1 MSEQKRVLVLDDE
14 EMILELVTDIFT
26 LIGFEVI
33 PVTDAQEAISRFKEA
48 HEKGQPFDLVL
59 FDMTLPGDMDG
70 ADVLREIR
78 KIDPQIKAIVS
89 SGYSQEELKE
99 RAGESGFD
107 AAVPKPYSINVLRE
121 TVERLL
127 GQD

>member
-26 LIGFEVI
+26 LIGFEVV
-33 PVTDAQEAISRFKEA
+33 PVTDAKEAISRFKEA
-48 HEKGQPFDLVL
+48 HEQGEPFDLVL

-127 GQD
+127 GQA

>member
-1 MSEQKRVLVLDDE
+1 MGKQKKVLVLDDE

-26 LIGFEVI
+26 LIGFEVV
-33 PVTDAQEAISRFKEA
+33 PVTEAKEAINRFREA
-48 HEKGQPFDLVL
+48 HEQGKPFDLVL

-70 ADVLREIR
+70 ADVLHEIR
-78 KIDPQIKAIVS
+78 KIDPQVKAIVS

-99 RAGESGFD
+99 RTGDSGFD

-127 GQD
+127 G

>member
-48 HEKGQPFDLVL
+48 HEQGEPFDLVL

-99 RAGESGFD
+99 RAGDSGFD

-127 GQD
+127 GQG

>member
-26 LIGFEVI
+26 LIGFEVV
-33 PVTDAQEAISRFKEA
+33 PVTDAKEAISRFKEA
-48 HEKGQPFDLVL
+48 YEQEEPFDLVL

-70 ADVLREIR
+70 ADVLQEIR

-127 GQD
+127 GQA

>member
-26 LIGFEVI
+26 LIGFEVV
-33 PVTDAQEAISRFKEA
+33 PVTDAKEAISRFKEA
-48 HEKGQPFDLVL
+48 CEQEEPFDLVL

-127 GQD
+127 GQA